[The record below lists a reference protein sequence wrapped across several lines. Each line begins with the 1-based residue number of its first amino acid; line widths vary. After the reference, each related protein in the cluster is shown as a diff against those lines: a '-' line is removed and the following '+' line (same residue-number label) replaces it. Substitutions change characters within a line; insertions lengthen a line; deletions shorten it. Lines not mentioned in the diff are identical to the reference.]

1 MLHDLDGCHD
11 VGDFSNR
18 LKMKNKVR
26 EGERETK
33 GWEGVRDG
41 GKDGRGVWEEEGARE
56 TEGVLRNVR
65 VR

>member
-1 MLHDLDGCHD
+1 
-11 VGDFSNR
+11 
-18 LKMKNKVR
+18 MKNKVR